1 MIHRYLD
8 KLFTDKRLILP
19 VEFVLKMLLV
29 YAAWRSFKY
38 GGEHYEHFMWGGWEY
53 LKNAQGRLVGHLS
66 AIQLRAMGYQVTDFG
81 RMIIVDGTP
90 GIFIGDLCL
99 GIAPMVIFSGF
110 IIVFGDNERNKLWF
124 IPLGLLLIN
133 VINVFRTS
141 ALVLVQVHYERYFKL
156 AHENIY
162 LYLTYGLILLLLLWW
177 MNGPAFKKVSVT
189 TAS

>member
-1 MIHRYLD
+1 M
-8 KLFTDKRLILP
+8 FTDKRLILP

-29 YAAWRSFKY
+29 YAAWRLFKY

-53 LKNAQGRLVGHLS
+53 LKNTQGRLVGHFS
-66 AIQLRAMGYQVTDFG
+66 AMQLRAMGYQVTDFG

-110 IIVFGDNERNKLWF
+110 ILVFGDNGCNKAWF

-177 MNGPAFKKVSVT
+177 MNGPAFKKVPET